1 MYHASH
7 FPITLGMQTIT
18 RDIPKYLIILVE
30 TLRAKLRDPG
40 FLARHR
46 LRPVD
51 FTRHRQLSFT
61 VVVLFI
67 LQKTVKS
74 LQRHLHEFLGELAQ
88 GEIFEPVTS
97 GAVTHARAKLQDSAF
112 IELNHDCV
120 LPVVYGSERSVQR
133 WRGHRL
139 LGIDS
144 SLMRLPEGEE
154 LGQEFGWKEATNQ
167 NGATGTRYPEARLSV
182 VYDLLNRIGLEAQL
196 QPSTVGEVALA
207 SQQLELFGPGDVEIN
222 DRGFSG
228 YLYFARL
235 GQRGAHFVGR
245 CSSGSFLAAQE
256 MFRANRAN
264 QSRILWLFAPPD
276 QKAECRRQGLPLKM
290 KVRFVSLRLP
300 TGELEVLA
308 TSLLDEALYPT
319 EEFLTVYHWRW
330 GHETFYLM
338 LKGRLET
345 ENFSGRTVA
354 AIRQDVQAAVLLA
367 NLESLLS
374 EPAQADLTARTQ
386 PQTQPRQVNRSVSY
400 HALKLE
406 LLELL
411 YREVPAEQVI
421 QRLSNLF
428 MGQPVAVRPGRK
440 PPRRRRPSLHR
451 SYHFQRRV
459 KKVVF

>member
-1 MYHASH
+1 MR
-7 FPITLGMQTIT
+7 TLTY
-18 RDIPKYLIILVE
+18 DIPKYLILLVE
-30 TLRAKLRDPG
+30 TLRAKLRDPD

-46 LRPVD
+46 VRPQD
-51 FTRHRQLSFT
+51 FTRHCQLTFT
-61 VVVLFI
+61 VMVLFV

-74 LQRHLHEFLGELAQ
+74 LQRHLNEWLEELAQ
-88 GEIFEPVTS
+88 GQLVEPLSS
-97 GAVTHARAKLQDSAF
+97 GAVTHARAKLKDSAF
-112 IELNHDCV
+112 SELNRDCV
-120 LPVVYGSERSVQR
+120 LPVVYRSERPVQR

-139 LGIDS
+139 IGIDS
-144 SLMRLPEGEE
+144 SLLRLPESPE

-182 VYDLLNRIGLEAQL
+182 VYDLLNHIGLEAQL

-207 SQQLELFGPGDVEIN
+207 TQQLDQLGPGDVEIN

-228 YLYFARL
+228 YVYFARL
-235 GQRGAHFVGR
+235 VHRGRHFIGR

-264 QSRILWLFAPPD
+264 QSRIVWLFAPPD
-276 QKAECRRQGLPLKM
+276 QQAECRRLGLPLKM

-308 TSLLDEALYPT
+308 TSLLDQGLYPT
-319 EEFLTVYHWRW
+319 AEFLTVYHWRW

-367 NLESLLS
+367 NLERLLS
-374 EPAQADLTARTQ
+374 EPAQADLRARRQ
-386 PQTQPRQVNRSVSY
+386 PQTPPRQVNRSVSY
-400 HALKLE
+400 HALKLK
-406 LLELL
+406 LLDLL

-421 QRLSNLF
+421 RKLTGLF
-428 MGQPVAVRPGRK
+428 TGSPVAVRPNRK
-440 PPRRRRPSLHR
+440 APRRRKPSFHR

>member
-1 MYHASH
+1 MRT
-7 FPITLGMQTIT
+7 FTDDL
-18 RDIPKYLIILVE
+18 PKYLILLVE
-30 TLRAKLRDPG
+30 TLRAKLRDPD
-40 FLARHR
+40 FRARHR
-46 LRPVD
+46 LRAQD
-51 FTRHRQLSFT
+51 FTRHCPLTFP

-74 LQRHLHEFLGELAQ
+74 LQRHLNEWLDELAPGQ
-88 GEIFEPVTS
+88 RWEPLSS
-97 GAVTHARAKLQDSAF
+97 GAVTHARAKLKDSAF
-112 IELNHDCV
+112 SELNRDCV
-120 LPVVYGSERSVQR
+120 LPVVYRSERPVQR

-139 LGIDS
+139 IGIDS
-144 SLMRLPEGEE
+144 SLLRLPESPE
-154 LGQEFGWKEATNQ
+154 LGQEFGWKAATNQ

-182 VYDLLNRIGLEAQL
+182 VYDLLNHVGLEAQL

-207 SQQLELFGPGDVEIN
+207 TQQLEQLEPGDVELN

-235 GQRGAHFVGR
+235 VQRGSHFVGR
-245 CSSGSFLAAQE
+245 CSRGSFLAAQE
-256 MFRANRAN
+256 MFCANRAN
-264 QSRILWLFAPPD
+264 QSRIVWLFAPPD
-276 QKAECRRQGLPLKM
+276 QQAECRRLGLPLKM

-308 TSLLDEALYPT
+308 TSLLDEVLYPT
-319 EEFLTVYHWRW
+319 AEFLTVYHWRW

-374 EPAQADLTARTQ
+374 EPAQADLTARCQ
-386 PQTQPRQVNRSVSY
+386 PETQPRQVNRSVSY

-406 LLELL
+406 LLDLL
-411 YREVPAEQVI
+411 YREVPAELVI
-421 QRLSNLF
+421 HKLTGLF
-428 MGQPVAVRPGRK
+428 TGSPVAVRPDRK
-440 PPRRRRPSLHR
+440 APRRRRPSFHR